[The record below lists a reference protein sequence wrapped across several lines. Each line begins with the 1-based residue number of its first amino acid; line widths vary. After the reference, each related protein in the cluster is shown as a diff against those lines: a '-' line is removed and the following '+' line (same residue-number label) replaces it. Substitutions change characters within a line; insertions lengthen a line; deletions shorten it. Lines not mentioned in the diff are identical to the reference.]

1 MGPITRVHDMIPP
14 KAKGTGNSAGPA
26 MPSAV
31 SVCANPGDGLPGK
44 SPTSDV
50 MPSAVMP
57 SDVKPGGVVP
67 VGLSVL
73 KIRADFLKAAQARR
87 HGAGGFLVQAR
98 MRGDASPGVRVGFT
112 ASKKIGNAVL
122 RNRAKRRLREVAR
135 QLLPEQGV
143 AGWDYVL
150 VARPGVTVSRAFAD
164 LLADMETALRAI
176 HKPARP

>member
-31 SVCANPGDGLPGK
+31 SVCATPGDGLPGK
-44 SPTSDV
+44 SLTSDV
-50 MPSAVMP
+50 KQGS
-57 SDVKPGGVVP
+57 VKPGGVVP
-67 VGLSVL
+67 AGLSVL

-135 QLLPEQGV
+135 LLLPEQGV